1 MENLNN
7 VLCFVYCLLSII
19 ISLCIASFLR
29 LNIPN
34 RRKWVISI
42 LFLDFI
48 FNLLVVLNV
57 SNVSNTFDRLKLSI
71 LYLFVF
77 ISFILTIIICL
88 YYNRQ
93 IDYTRISRRIM
104 HFSVFLLTISVGYI
118 IVRLMVHKFNDD
130 SWWIN
135 ENNISDDINKWGD
148 FATFFGG
155 IFALISIYLAYRAFM
170 SQVNASKRTSFDATF
185 TQIFSQHHILHE
197 KVIQYHFIS
206 YLWHGRLY
214 RVSTGGKNIF
224 TLCKEEYERS
234 DELVQDFWERFNRI
248 IGSEA
253 SIDFKNYFKYIY
265 HEINI
270 VISQPDEVLNDN
282 AKRNYIQLIQA
293 QMNYDELLCYL
304 INQVEYFNYWR
315 NNRNRNIV
323 IYRRAEEHVRNL
335 HDYGFFRELC
345 KNRSERHANLVRRII
360 GTNGNGCINN
370 DFIDESW
377 FPH

>member
-1 MENLNN
+1 MPAGTRLKGATLKLETYVCNN
-7 VLCFVYCLLSII
+7 ILCFIYILLATIAVSYILYYIFDRIRIGFWCRYIFLLYLVIPCFILLCDIKYARFIIPFVLIFICIVYLFIREDRHFVMISKNIMNISIILLI
-19 ISLCIASFLR
+19 ISLCY
-29 LNIPN
+29 
-34 RRKWVISI
+34 
-42 LFLDFI
+42 
-48 FNLLVVLNV
+48 
-57 SNVSNTFDRLKLSI
+57 LS
-71 LYLFVF
+71 
-77 ISFILTIIICL
+77 S
-88 YYNRQ
+88 
-93 IDYTRISRRIM
+93 
-104 HFSVFLLTISVGYI
+104 
-118 IVRLMVHKFNDD
+118 RLMVHKFNGD

-135 ENNISDDINKWGD
+135 EDNISDDLNKWGD

-270 VISQPDEVLNDN
+270 VVSQPDEVLNDN

-315 NNRNRNIV
+315 NNRNRNIL

-345 KNRSERHANLVRRII
+345 KNRSERHANLVRRIVS
-360 GTNGNGCINN
+360 
-370 DFIDESW
+370 FQ
-377 FPH
+377 F

>member
-1 MENLNN
+1 MDVCNN
-7 VLCFVYCLLSII
+7 ILCFIYILLATIAVSYILNYIFDRIRIGFWCRYIFLLYLVIPCFILLCDIKYARFIIPFVLIFICIVYLFIREDRHFIMISKNIMNISIILLI
-19 ISLCIASFLR
+19 ISLCY
-29 LNIPN
+29 
-34 RRKWVISI
+34 
-42 LFLDFI
+42 
-48 FNLLVVLNV
+48 
-57 SNVSNTFDRLKLSI
+57 LS
-71 LYLFVF
+71 
-77 ISFILTIIICL
+77 S
-88 YYNRQ
+88 
-93 IDYTRISRRIM
+93 
-104 HFSVFLLTISVGYI
+104 
-118 IVRLMVHKFNDD
+118 RLMVHKFNGD

-135 ENNISDDINKWGD
+135 EDNISDDLNKWGD

-214 RVSTGGKNIF
+214 RVSTGGNNIF

-270 VISQPDEVLNDN
+270 VVSQPDEVLNDN

-315 NNRNRNIV
+315 NNRNRNRV

-335 HDYGFFRELC
+335 HNYGFFRELC
-345 KNRSERHANLVRRII
+345 KNRSEQHANLVRRII
-360 GTNGNGCINN
+360 GTDENGCINN

>member
-1 MENLNN
+1 MEHLNL
-7 VLCFVYCLLSII
+7 VLGYVYILLG
-19 ISLCIASFLR
+19 
-29 LNIPN
+29 
-34 RRKWVISI
+34 V
-42 LFLDFI
+42 
-48 FNLLVVLNV
+48 
-57 SNVSNTFDRLKLSI
+57 
-71 LYLFVF
+71 
-77 ISFILTIIICL
+77 IIICYLISCFLRTDRCVPCFCFVCLITAIPFFFDDRIGFLIYVLFVSAL
-88 YYNRQ
+88 YIVLEIVWVR
-93 IDYTRISRRIM
+93 TRILRLLQNLRFIFILS
-104 HFSVFLLTISVGYI
+104 LTILVGYI
-118 IVRLMVHKFNDD
+118 VARLMVHKFNND

-234 DELVQDFWERFNRI
+234 NELVQDFWERFNRI

-270 VISQPDEVLNDN
+270 VVSQPDEVLNDN

-315 NNRNRNIV
+315 NNRNRNRV

-345 KNRSERHANLVRRII
+345 KNRSEQHANLVRRII

-377 FPH
+377 FLH

>member
-1 MENLNN
+1 ME
-7 VLCFVYCLLSII
+7 C
-19 ISLCIASFLR
+19 
-29 LNIPN
+29 
-34 RRKWVISI
+34 
-42 LFLDFI
+42 
-48 FNLLVVLNV
+48 FNLSEKLVCYNIFIVIVGIVICVAIVVNV
-57 SNVSNTFDRLKLSI
+57 CSQST
-71 LYLFVF
+71 
-77 ISFILTIIICL
+77 
-88 YYNRQ
+88 
-93 IDYTRISRRIM
+93 ISRLFIRLQKIKWNLILRKYSIPVLI
-104 HFSVFLLTISVGYI
+104 FLIAFVGIKLFIDVFHDGNWFVTKDTCIS
-118 IVRLMVHKFNDD
+118 K
-130 SWWIN
+130 
-135 ENNISDDINKWGD
+135 NISDWGN
-148 FATFFGG
+148 FATCVGA

-315 NNRNRNIV
+315 NNRNRNRI

-335 HDYGFFRELC
+335 HNYGFFRELC
-345 KNRSERHANLVRRII
+345 KNRSEQHANLVRRII
-360 GTNGNGCINN
+360 GTDENGCINN